1 MKAEVRV
8 RFAPSPTGMLHLGG
22 AHTALFNYLF
32 ARHAGGELVLRI
44 EDTDLARGSE
54 EFERAQLEDLHWL
67 GLRFDEGPYRQS
79 ERGPLYEEAA
89 KCLSEAGLAYEAE
102 DEAGRRALYFRP
114 PQRSGTFR
122 DALRGEVR
130 FSKVEDFVIRKSDG
144 TPAYNF
150 AAVVDDWR
158 MGITH
163 VIRGEEHLPNTSRQ
177 ALLYRAL
184 GVDEPEFVHL
194 GLILGPDGKK
204 LSKRH
209 GAASV
214 AEYRREGYLPEA
226 LVSYLALLGWS
237 HPEGKEEFDGLDE
250 LVEEW
255 DPLRL
260 GASPAAF
267 DPDRLLFTNA
277 RRIRALAPEELLR
290 RMEPFL
296 EEPLPR
302 GRELV
307 TVEAVR
313 DEMRVLT
320 DASRLAREI
329 TAPVD
334 PSAFVHELPGSS
346 GTVFA
351 HVVEALEGRVF
362 EDVEAARTFVGESRV
377 WAKGEGIKT
386 RDLLH
391 PLSVALAGRARWPE
405 TPYLFAVPGPAE
417 AWERIERGREAIMK
431 VWACWSKIA

>member
-1 MKAEVRV
+1 MSEVRA

-22 AHTALFNYLF
+22 ARTALFNYLF

-54 EFERAQLEDLHWL
+54 EFERAQLEDLDWL
-67 GLRFDEGPYRQS
+67 GLRFDRGPYRQS
-79 ERGPLYEEAA
+79 ERGPLYERAAECLTEAD
-89 KCLSEAGLAYEAE
+89 LAYEAE

-114 PQRSGTFR
+114 PRRSGTFR

-130 FSKVEDFVIRKSDG
+130 FSKIGDFVIRKSDG

-158 MGITH
+158 MEITH
-163 VIRGEEHLPNTSRQ
+163 VIRGEEHLPNTARQ

-184 GVDEPEFVHL
+184 GANEPEFVHL

-214 AEYRREGYLPEA
+214 AEYRKDGYLPEA

-237 HPEGKEEFDGLDE
+237 HPEGKEEFDDLDE
-250 LVEEW
+250 LVGKW
-255 DPLRL
+255 DPSRL

-267 DPDRLLFTNA
+267 DPDRLLFVNA
-277 RRIRALAPEELLR
+277 RRIRALASEELLR
-290 RMEPFL
+290 RLGPFL
-296 EEPLPR
+296 EEPLPE

-307 TVEAVR
+307 AVGAVR

-320 DASRLAREI
+320 DATRLVREI
-329 TAPVD
+329 TTAPVD
-334 PSAFVHELPGSS
+334 PSAFVHELPESS
-346 GTVFA
+346 ETVFP
-351 HVVEALEGRVF
+351 HVAEALEDRVL
-362 EDVEAARTFVGESRV
+362 EDVEVARAFVGELRS
-377 WAKGEGIKT
+377 WAKGEGKKT

-391 PLSVALAGRARWPE
+391 PLRMALTGRDRGPE
-405 TPYLFAVPGPAE
+405 MAFLFAVLGPEE
-417 AWERIERGREAIMK
+417 ARERIERAREAIIK
-431 VWACWSKIA
+431 V